1 MKNIIIVGAG
11 LAGLTAGRVL
21 SERGHHVTIL
31 ERSDR
36 VGGRVATDI
45 VDGFRCDRGFQ
56 VINPHYP
63 EVAKTELIKRLDFI
77 SLPRAL
83 DLVQDKSVVTAAPH
97 IVSALNPVLGS
108 FRNKLGLLRYF
119 TTSDAISGEAAFL
132 SSGTGDLYHR
142 VLKPF
147 LTGVLLTDPK
157 NVSNEVAKTL
167 VRSFIKSSP
176 GIPAMGVG
184 EFSRNLALPLH
195 DIRLQTQVES
205 LHEGYVRTSAGKISG
220 DVIIV
225 ATDPITSAQLIGA
238 TKAPRMNRSTT
249 WYHSLPEGEITAQ
262 RLRIDMKSSGPI
274 INSIAISN
282 LSPYYA
288 PAGKTL
294 VSTTTL
300 ENTSES
306 EVRRHLAHMW
316 KVSTQ
321 SWELVSKYEIKQSLP
336 LHEVSQPLESTVK
349 VRENLFLVGDHR
361 GMPSQQGAMN
371 SGRRAAE
378 QIN

>member
-1 MKNIIIVGAG
+1 M
-11 LAGLTAGRVL
+11 LF
-21 SERGHHVTIL
+21 
-31 ERSDR
+31 RSKL
-36 VGGRVATDI
+36 V
-45 VDGFRCDRGFQ
+45 
-56 VINPHYP
+56 VI
-63 EVAKTELIKRLDFI
+63 
-77 SLPRAL
+77 
-83 DLVQDKSVVTAAPH
+83 AAPH
-97 IVSALNPVLGS
+97 IVSAFNPALGS
-108 FRNKLGLLRYF
+108 FRNKFGLFRYF

-147 LTGVLLTDPK
+147 LSGVLLTDPK
-157 NVSNEVAKTL
+157 NVSNHVVKTL
-167 VRSFIKSSP
+167 VRSFIKSLP

-205 LHEGYVRTSAGKISG
+205 LHEGYVRTSAEKISG

-238 TKAPRMNRSTT
+238 PKAPRMNRSTT

-300 ENTSES
+300 ENASES
-306 EVRRHLAHMW
+306 EVRRHLA
-316 KVSTQ
+316 Q
-321 SWELVSKYEIKQSLP
+321 I
-336 LHEVSQPLESTVK
+336 
-349 VRENLFLVGDHR
+349 
-361 GMPSQQGAMN
+361 
-371 SGRRAAE
+371 GRAHV
-378 QIN
+378 

>member
-1 MKNIIIVGAG
+1 MKNVLIVGAG

-36 VGGRVATDI
+36 VGGRVATDVI
-45 VDGFRCDRGFQ
+45 DGFRCDRGFQ
-56 VINPHYP
+56 VINPRYP
-63 EVAKTELIKRLDFI
+63 EVVKSDLIKRLDFI
-77 SLPRAL
+77 SLPRAI
-83 DLVQDKSVVTAAPH
+83 DLVQEKSVVTAAPH
-97 IVSALNPVLGS
+97 LISALNPALGTL
-108 FRNKLGLLRYF
+108 RNKLGLLRYF
-119 TTSDAISGEAAFL
+119 ATSDDISGEAAFL
-132 SSGTGDLYHR
+132 SCGTGELYRR

-157 NVSNEVAKTL
+157 NVSNHVVKTL
-167 VRSFIKSSP
+167 VRTFIKSSP

-195 DIRLQTQVES
+195 DIRLETQVES
-205 LHEGYVRTSAGKISG
+205 LHDSFVRTSDGKVSG

-225 ATDPITSAQLIGA
+225 ATDPVTSAQLLGA
-238 TKAPRMNRSTT
+238 PKAPRMNRSTT
-249 WYHSLPEGEITAQ
+249 WYHSLAEGVITSQ
-262 RLRIDMKSSGPI
+262 RLRIDMKSSGPV

-288 PAGKTL
+288 PAGQTL
-294 VSTTTL
+294 ISSTTL
-300 ENTSES
+300 ESASES
-306 EVRRHLAHMW
+306 EVRRHLAQMW
-316 KVSTQ
+316 QVSTQ

-336 LHEVSQPLESTVK
+336 LHEVGQPLESAVK
-349 VRENLFLVGDHR
+349 VRENVFVVGDHR
-361 GMPSQQGAMN
+361 EVPSQQGAMH

-378 QIN
+378 LIN

>member
-1 MKNIIIVGAG
+1 
-11 LAGLTAGRVL
+11 
-21 SERGHHVTIL
+21 
-31 ERSDR
+31 
-36 VGGRVATDI
+36 
-45 VDGFRCDRGFQ
+45 
-56 VINPHYP
+56 
-63 EVAKTELIKRLDFI
+63 
-77 SLPRAL
+77 
-83 DLVQDKSVVTAAPH
+83 
-97 IVSALNPVLGS
+97 
-108 FRNKLGLLRYF
+108 
-119 TTSDAISGEAAFL
+119 
-132 SSGTGDLYHR
+132 
-142 VLKPF
+142 
-147 LTGVLLTDPK
+147 
-157 NVSNEVAKTL
+157 
-167 VRSFIKSSP
+167 
-176 GIPAMGVG
+176 
-184 EFSRNLALPLH
+184 
-195 DIRLQTQVES
+195 
-205 LHEGYVRTSAGKISG
+205 
-220 DVIIV
+220 
-225 ATDPITSAQLIGA
+225 
-238 TKAPRMNRSTT
+238 
-249 WYHSLPEGEITAQ
+249 
-262 RLRIDMKSSGPI
+262 MKSSGPI

-300 ENTSES
+300 ENASES